1 MTKKVKFD
9 DVEYDID
16 SLSDKSKAIV
26 NLIKFA
32 SEREQ
37 ELKNMVAL
45 LTRAKNGY
53 IETLKREMISSKS
66 GFLLDDE

>member
-53 IETLKREMISSKS
+53 IETLKREMISGKS